1 MRASNWIQ
9 QADQAMIRAA
19 ARARAVAASTHTP
32 IHIMKDGKIVEI
44 LPELEGQQPIPA
56 KFREEPELSVVRQE
70 TDRGGGLQPPSQLH

>member
-19 ARARAVAASTHTP
+19 ARARAVAASTHTS

-44 LPELEGQQPIPA
+44 RPGKEGQLLPPA
-56 KFREEPELSVVRQE
+56 IREEDPELSVARE
-70 TDRGGGLQPPSQLH
+70 DTPPYGNQKP